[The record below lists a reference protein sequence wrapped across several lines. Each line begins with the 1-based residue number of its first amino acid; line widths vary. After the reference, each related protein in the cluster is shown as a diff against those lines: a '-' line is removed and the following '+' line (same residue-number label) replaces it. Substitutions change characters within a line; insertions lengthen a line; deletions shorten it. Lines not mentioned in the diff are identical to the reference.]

1 MFYFTF
7 PRRGLFVLGL
17 RGPRVCVLLLGG
29 SYMGPSI
36 PLLPKIANSDKKHMV
51 EVEKTGPRGPPL
63 GLRARPRF
71 LLRESNQG
79 GFTPAEK

>member
-29 SYMGPSI
+29 SYMGPSVL
-36 PLLPKIANSDKKHMV
+36 LLPKIANSDKKHV
-51 EVEKTGPRGPPL
+51 EHDVEKRKNGAAGRRSAFEL
-63 GLRARPRF
+63 GLAF
-71 LLRESNQG
+71 
-79 GFTPAEK
+79 F